1 MDYLE
6 IEKVVGREI
15 LDSRGNPTV
24 EAEVHLMDGTVARG
38 AAPSGAS
45 TGEFE
50 ALELRDGDEKRY
62 GGKGVLQAAGHVNDE
77 INKAL
82 KGMDASD
89 IYAIDRVMMQ
99 ADGTKDKS
107 RFGANAILATSI
119 ACCRAAATSLDIPLY
134 RFLGG
139 AFGRRMPIPMMN
151 IINGGV
157 HAATSGLDVQE
168 FMIMPVGASCF
179 REGLRWCAEVFHAL
193 ASLLHE
199 KGLTTSVG
207 DEGGFAPELSS
218 DEEAIAMIIEAV
230 ERAGYTMEKHFMIAL
245 DAASSEWKCTA
256 DCFHEDTMATSSGQM
271 LYHLPKTG
279 VDYTTDELIKHWICL
294 VKKYPIA
301 SIEDPLDEEDW
312 QGWQKLTMELGDKV
326 QLVGDDLFVTNT
338 NRLQRGIAQGC
349 GNSILIKLNQI
360 GTVSETLDAIRLA
373 QEAGYT
379 AIASH
384 RSGETEDTTIAD
396 LAVAMNT
403 GQIKTGAPS
412 RSERVAKYNRLLR
425 IEEELSGV
433 THSCGECTA

>member
-89 IYAIDRVMMQ
+89 IYAIDRAMMQ
-99 ADGTKDKS
+99 ADGTDDKS
-107 RFGANAILATSI
+107 HFGANAILATSI
-119 ACCRAAATSLDIPLY
+119 ACCRAAAMSLDIPLY

-139 AFGRRMPIPMMN
+139 VSGRRMPVPMMN

-193 ASLLHE
+193 SSLLHE

-218 DEEAIAMIIEAV
+218 DEEAITMIIEAV